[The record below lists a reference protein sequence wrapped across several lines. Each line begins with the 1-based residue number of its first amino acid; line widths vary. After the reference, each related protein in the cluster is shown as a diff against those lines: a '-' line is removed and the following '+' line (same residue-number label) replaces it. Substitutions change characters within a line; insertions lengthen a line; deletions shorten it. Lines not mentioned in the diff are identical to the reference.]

1 MERYSQIT
9 RYVTETFVIFLFAAV
24 LILQTINI
32 FFRYTGFLAP
42 MMWVEEFSTFSFI
55 WMFFLLWHV
64 ADRDGKHF
72 VVDMLHG
79 KASPAMVR
87 GLEIFTHFAAIV
99 FSGVVVWSSWAWIS
113 AAGGYPT
120 NSFKWLLMGVV
131 YLVIPL
137 GLGLVLIERISML
150 LAVLRRSDS

>member
-9 RYVTETFVIFLFAAV
+9 RYVTETAVIFLFSA
-24 LILQTINI
+24 
-32 FFRYTGFLAP
+32 GFLAP
-42 MMWVEEFSTFSFI
+42 LMWVEEFSTFSFI

-72 VVDMLHG
+72 MVDILHG
-79 KASPAMVR
+79 KVPPR
-87 GLEIFTHFAAIV
+87 IRWGLEVFRHFAAIV
-99 FSGVVVWSSWAWIS
+99 FSGVVVWSSWAFIS
-113 AAGGYPT
+113 VAGGYPT

-137 GLGLVLIERISML
+137 GLGLVLVERISMIW
-150 LAVLRRSDS
+150 ATLRRSNN